1 MPRPIRK
8 TLSAAG
14 VTVPIPM
21 DTYQD
26 TVTSV
31 SVVLSPGASL
41 TYKVQ
46 HTYDA
51 VFSEP
56 FNPATATWFDNV
68 DLTGETANG
77 ETNYVAPI
85 TAVRLNI
92 TAFTSGSAT
101 ITVIQA
107 GTQS

>member
-14 VTVPIPM
+14 VTPPIPL
-21 DTYQD
+21 DIYQD
-26 TVTSV
+26 SNTSV
-31 SVVLSPGASL
+31 SVVVAPASTL
-41 TYKVQ
+41 TYTVQ
-46 HTYDA
+46 HTYDD
-51 VFSEP
+51 VFAP
-56 FNPATATWFDNV
+56 TFNPATATWFDNA
-68 DLTGETANG
+68 DLAADTTSGQ
-77 ETNYVAPI
+77 TNYIAPV
-85 TAVRLNI
+85 TAVRLNV

>member
-14 VTVPIPM
+14 VTPPIPL
-21 DTYQD
+21 DIYQD
-26 TVTSV
+26 SATSV
-31 SVVLSPGASL
+31 SVVLAPASTL
-41 TYKVQ
+41 TYTVE
-46 HTYDA
+46 HTYDD
-51 VFSEP
+51 VFAP
-56 FNPATATWFDNV
+56 TFTPASATWFPNV
-68 DLTGETANG
+68 DLNADTTNG
-77 ETNYVAPI
+77 QTNYIAPV
-85 TAVRLNI
+85 TAVRLNV